1 MNQDSSIKKLL
12 KKILLDLGDLK
23 AMDIVVI
30 NIKNRSALAD
40 YLVIASGN
48 SSRHINS
55 IVSNLIKNN
64 KRNIIATEGIKSTD
78 WSVVDFG
85 DIILNV
91 FKPDTRQHYDLE
103 KIWQDGIEDEQQRF
117 GYPNGF
123 GDQVF
128 AFGHQFRRAEQAHKL
143 HKGFVHLY
151 MCCIF

>member
-30 NIKNRSALAD
+30 DIKNRSALAD

-55 IVSNLIKNN
+55 IVSNIKKNN

-117 GYPNGF
+117 GYS
-123 GDQVF
+123 
-128 AFGHQFRRAEQAHKL
+128 
-143 HKGFVHLY
+143 
-151 MCCIF
+151 